1 MSIVSVTDT
10 ARSVM
15 EQCALLGTFSEEAD
29 RLTRPSLTASM
40 RKVDEM
46 VAQWMREAGMQVQQ
60 DAIGNLFGRYESDR
74 GGQAGIKTLLLGSHL
89 DSVRDA
95 GRYDGPLGVLI
106 ALACVERLQQR
117 QQRLPFAI
125 EVIGFTDEGG
135 LRFHSAYLGSKMASG
150 QLDQA
155 MLSLKDND
163 GITIA
168 DAMLSYGNTLD
179 TTVSQISQRSRW
191 QSDELLGYC
200 EVHIEQGPVLEA
212 EKLPLGVVAAIV
224 GQSRIQ
230 IDFRG
235 EAGHAGTVP
244 MSLRRD
250 ALCGAAEFVLAVE
263 GLGRETPGLV
273 TTVGQVDVRPG
284 ASNVIVGHVHLS
296 LDVRHQDDHV
306 RLRACQQ
313 LRELAEAICQRRQLT
328 YQWQVMLDHPA
339 TRCDSH
345 LMHNLEKTIA
355 TLGYPIRQ
363 LNSGAGHD
371 AVIMGGI
378 TAIAMLFVRCKGG
391 ISHHPDESVTVEDVS
406 VAIDVLE
413 RFLLLMSQEP
423 AL

>member
-1 MSIVSVTDT
+1 MSIESVTDT

-15 EQCALLGTFSEEAD
+15 ERCALLSTFSEDAD

-40 RKVDEM
+40 RKVDET
-46 VAQWMREAGMQVQQ
+46 VVGWMSEAGMQVQQ
-60 DAIGNLFGRYESDR
+60 DVIGNLFGRYESDR

-106 ALACVERLQQR
+106 ALACVERLQRR

-125 EVIGFTDEGG
+125 EVIGFTDEEG

-150 QLDQA
+150 QFDQA
-155 MLSLKDND
+155 LLSLHDSD

-168 DAMLSYGNTLD
+168 DAMSAYNDTLD
-179 TTVSQISQRSRW
+179 LTVSQMWQRPRW

-212 EKLPLGVVAAIV
+212 EKLPVGVVAAIV

-230 IDFRG
+230 IDFVG

-273 TTVGQVDVRPG
+273 TTVGQIDVRPG
-284 ASNVIVGHVHLS
+284 ASNVIAGHVHLS
-296 LDVRHQDDHV
+296 LDVRHQNDRV

-313 LRELAEAICQRRQLT
+313 LREQAEAICQRRQLT
-328 YQWQVMLDHPA
+328 YQWRVMLDHAA

-345 LMHNLEKTIA
+345 LMHDLEKTIA
-355 TLGYPIRQ
+355 TLGYPVRQ

-378 TAIAMLFVRCKGG
+378 TPIAMLFVRCKGG

-413 RFLLLMSQEP
+413 RFLLLMSQEST
-423 AL
+423 L